1 MNLFSKH
8 QLGPATLKNRVVMA
22 PMTRCRAIGNIP
34 GDLMVDYYAQRASA
48 GLIITEGIAP
58 SANGLGYPRI
68 PGLFSEDQVA
78 GWRRVTDAVHDAGG
92 TIFAQLMHTGRIA
105 HPINMPEG
113 SHIVAPSAV
122 AAAGSM
128 FTDTDGMQPHPVPK
142 EMDAQ
147 DIAQAID
154 EFVGAARN
162 AIAAG
167 FDGIELH
174 AANGYLLEQF
184 LNPTSNQ
191 RTDGYGGTAE
201 NRSRFVVEV
210 AEAVSKAIGA
220 DPVGIRF
227 SPHGT
232 FNDIAPYEGVAE
244 HYGLLAEKLQDIGLV
259 YVHLVLGPDGLPQPT
274 LDAIRGGYHGT
285 LMVNTGFDRT
295 SAESTVGRGDADLI
309 SFGVPFIANP
319 DLVERMQSD
328 TPLADPQPDLFYAPG
343 AEGYID
349 YPKAS

>member
-8 QLGPATLKNRVVMA
+8 DLGPATLKNRVVMA
-22 PMTRCRAIGNIP
+22 PMTRCRAIDNIP

-48 GLIITEGIAP
+48 GLIITEGTAP

-78 GWRRVTDAVHDAGG
+78 GWRRVTDAVHAAGG

-105 HPINMPEG
+105 HPLNMPEG
-113 SHIVAPSAV
+113 STIVAPSAV
-122 AAAGSM
+122 AAAGTM

-154 EFVGAARN
+154 EFVGAAKN

-184 LNPTSNQ
+184 LNPDSNQ
-191 RTDGYGGTAE
+191 RTDGYGGTADK
-201 NRSRFVVEV
+201 RSRFVLEV

-220 DPVGIRF
+220 DRVGIRF

-232 FNDIAPYEGVAE
+232 FNDIAPYEGVAD
-244 HYGLLAEKLQDIGLV
+244 HYGPLAEKLQEIGLV
-259 YVHLVLGPDGLPQPT
+259 YVHLVLGQDGLPETT
-274 LDAIRGGYHGT
+274 LHAIRNGYHGT

-295 SAESTVGRGDADLI
+295 GAETTVGRGDADLI

-319 DLVERMQSD
+319 DLVERMQTD

-343 AEGYID
+343 AEGYVD